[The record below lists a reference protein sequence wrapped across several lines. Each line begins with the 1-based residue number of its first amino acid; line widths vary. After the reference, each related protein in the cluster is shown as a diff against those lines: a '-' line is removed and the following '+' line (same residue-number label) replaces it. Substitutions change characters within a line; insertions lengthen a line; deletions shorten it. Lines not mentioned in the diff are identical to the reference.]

1 MSRKIIEKEI
11 TQQVYD
17 IPQSEIE
24 EYRKAFGIYDK
35 DNSGNIST
43 EEFYK
48 VLKNL
53 GQKISKDEAQEL
65 VNELDQDRSGEI
77 SFDEFVTYMI
87 SIKVE
92 EEVEEDEII
101 RAFQTFDADK
111 DDLISGREFKF
122 ILCHLGGEEDERFS
136 EEEAERLFK
145 AGDIDKDG
153 FLNYREFVELW
164 RSKLGTSLNN

>member
-77 SFDEFVTYMI
+77 SFDETSCFLDF
-87 SIKVE
+87 S
-92 EEVEEDEII
+92 
-101 RAFQTFDADK
+101 FGLTFSD
-111 DDLISGREFKF
+111 
-122 ILCHLGGEEDERFS
+122 
-136 EEEAERLFK
+136 
-145 AGDIDKDG
+145 
-153 FLNYREFVELW
+153 
-164 RSKLGTSLNN
+164 SKYE